1 MLAFPQ
7 ILFCGQIM
15 RRVPAL
21 RKRPIDGVAALQVHI
36 EMLSFERQSSHR
48 KRSYGA

>member
-1 MLAFPQ
+1 
-7 ILFCGQIM
+7 M

-21 RKRPIDGVAALQVHI
+21 RKRPIDGVAALQVRI

-48 KRSYGA
+48 KRSYGT